1 MWSDLKVYSPK
12 LKLVQHP
19 KIPYVY
25 HYGKNIVCIYHLKE
39 NPMNKGSMRQH
50 LSGKAHRVDFDT
62 GEPINI
68 SGIPKEILAQLEL
81 QKQESKV
88 EAKPDNF
95 DELKR
100 KLEFLLDD
108 PEDVK
113 DILGQYGFE
122 GMIKYNVQSKLK
134 VQKEIQF
141 LDKYLKLSNAI
152 KNQRNN

>member
-1 MWSDLKVYSPK
+1 
-12 LKLVQHP
+12 
-19 KIPYVY
+19 
-25 HYGKNIVCIYHLKE
+25 
-39 NPMNKGSMRQH
+39 
-50 LSGKAHRVDFDT
+50 
-62 GEPINI
+62 
-68 SGIPKEILAQLEL
+68 
-81 QKQESKV
+81 
-88 EAKPDNF
+88 
-95 DELKR
+95 
-100 KLEFLLDD
+100 LDD